1 MVGMEHD
8 RFDDVEVRFLHDPD
22 VPPEPPRRRSRW
34 VGAVVAAAIL
44 TGGFAAAASAGGG
57 ERSATSPAGEQGL
70 KLVSPE
76 SSRSHMRNGKPCRR
90 GEPYGGHRSDGDSSD
105 LRY

>member
-1 MVGMEHD
+1 MPGMEHD

-34 VGAVVAAAIL
+34 VGAAVAAAIL

-57 ERSATSPAGEQGL
+57 EPSASGPAGEQGL
-70 KLVSPE
+70 KLVHPASGGP
-76 SSRSHMRNGKPCRR
+76 HMRNGKPCRA
-90 GEPYGGHRSDGDSSD
+90 GERYGGHRGDGDSSD